1 MGVEKK
7 VVISLCHALFLCTSS
22 LLFPLP
28 ALSPPPSSL
37 PCKILYEQS
46 YTVEWGLCRVE
57 PSVVLDIGIFL
68 CLPERTE
75 KVTLNRTNGRLR
87 LFFRLIQ

>member
-1 MGVEKK
+1 MEKK